1 MRNRRLWLG
10 LLAVLALVATSCGSS
25 SSSSNKT
32 PTTKVAKVGGSV
44 VAVGP
49 DAQSLDPLKVI
60 NSATQ
65 GADVLNAVYDVLYT
79 LTPNTSAF
87 NPRIAV
93 SFTSTDGLTWT
104 LTLKDGVKFSDGTP
118 LDADA
123 VKFNWDRNKTNTKS
137 TSFGQLMNVES
148 FTVTS
153 PTVLTVKLKTVNR
166 QFVQVIPVVNLG
178 WIASP
183 TAIKAQ
189 GDTYGADAKA
199 VGAGPFTV
207 KSRTPATET
216 VLVRNATYWQTG
228 LPKLDQITM
237 KAVVDAQ
244 AATDSVISGQA
255 QLYTFGLGESLKQA
269 TDAGLQSQVWN
280 ELQGATSML
289 FNQNKPPFDNV
300 KARQAVTLA
309 LDIPQMIDV
318 VTMNGE
324 TAATSMFQQNS
335 PFYDAKYNF
344 PKSDPV
350 QAQKLFD
357 ELAAANGGQPLSFVM
372 AVSTNTANKARVTQ
386 LQTQLSKYK
395 NVKAELKV
403 IDGPQYGTALF
414 AGDFNMALYAIASPD
429 PDPQFAQLSSTYYVK
444 IADMKSAAGDA
455 ALLAGVQATD
465 TAARKV
471 AYGNLQQALLD
482 SWAEI
487 WMYRNITR
495 AIFSK
500 NTTGLVTY
508 GQGSHLFDS
517 YGLTE

>member
-1 MRNRRLWLG
+1 MRKRRLGLG
-10 LLAVLALVATSCGSS
+10 LLAVLALVAASCGSS
-25 SSSSNKT
+25 SDSNKT
-32 PTTKVAKVGGSV
+32 PTTKPAVVGGSV
-44 VAVGP
+44 VVVGP
-49 DAQSLDPLKVI
+49 DAQSLDPVKVI
-60 NSATQ
+60 NTATQ
-65 GADVLNAVYDVLYT
+65 GADVLQAVYDALYT
-79 LTPNTSAF
+79 LTPGTSEF
-87 NPRIAV
+87 NPRIAT
-93 SFTSTDGLTWT
+93 SFTTTDGLTWT
-104 LTLKDGVKFSDGTP
+104 LTLRNDVKFSDGTA
-118 LDADA
+118 LDAEA
-123 VKFNWDRNKTNTKS
+123 VRFNWDRSKTNPRA
-137 TSFGQLMNVES
+137 TSYGQLTNVES

-166 QFVQVIPVVNLG
+166 QFVQIPPVVNLN

-216 VLVRNATYWQTG
+216 VVVRNATYWQAG
-228 LPKLDQITM
+228 LPKLDQMTF
-237 KAVVDAQ
+237 KAVVDTQ

-255 QLYTFGLGESLKQA
+255 QLYTFAVGESVNQA
-269 TDAGLQSQVWN
+269 TDAGMQTQIWN
-280 ELQGATSML
+280 ENQGATSML

-309 LDIPQMIDV
+309 LDIDQMLDV
-318 VTMNGE
+318 VTLNTE
-324 TAATSMFQQNS
+324 TRAASMFQESS

-344 PKSDPV
+344 PKPDAV

-357 ELAAANGGQPLSFVM
+357 ELAAANGGQPLTFTM

-386 LQTQLSKYK
+386 LQTQLLKYK

-429 PDPQFAQLSSTYYVK
+429 PEPQFAQLSSTYYVK

-465 TAARKV
+465 DAGRKV

-482 SWAEI
+482 TYAEI
-487 WMYRNITR
+487 WMYRNIVR
-495 AIFSK
+495 AIYSP

-508 GQGSHLFDS
+508 GQGSHLFDQ
-517 YGLTE
+517 YGLVE